1 MISMRDYKY
10 AMSTQKNNLK
20 PLKLKVYVEGDE
32 ALKREYLEH
41 INKHNGKTL
50 LNGHPDSGFD
60 LLFPQEEIINEEGV
74 SVFSHKLDLK
84 ISAALYEETKEGIAM
99 HNTLGLSIFGTFLF
113 IMMANYRWWMMG
125 MIFLCMGGLMYI
137 LDNDVY
143 TSEYIEEPIPY
154 MLLPRSSMGSKTPL
168 RLSNSVG
175 VIDAGYRGHIIAC
188 VDCLKKAEV
197 VLSKYQRMF
206 QIVAFSGRPIYV
218 ELVDKHTDLGST
230 ERGDGGFGS
239 TGK

>member
-1 MISMRDYKY
+1 MRMSDYNY
-10 AMSTQKNNLK
+10 TMSVQKNNLK
-20 PLKLKVYVEGDE
+20 PLKLKVYVEGDDS
-32 ALKREYLEH
+32 LKQEYQDH
-41 INKHNGKTL
+41 INKHNSKTL

-60 LLFPQEEIINEEGV
+60 LLFPQEEIINEEGGEI
-74 SVFSHKLDLK
+74 FSHKLDLK
-84 ISAALYEETKEGIAM
+84 ISVALYEETKECITM
-99 HNTLGLSIFGTFLF
+99 HNTLGLSGLGTILF
-113 IMMANYRWWMMG
+113 ILMANYQWWMLCMV
-125 MIFLCMGGLMYI
+125 FLCMGGLMYM

-143 TSEYIEEPIPY
+143 ASRYREDPMPF

-175 VIDAGYRGHIIAC
+175 VIDSGYRGHIIAC

-197 VLSKYQRMF
+197 VLSKYQRVF

-218 ELVDKHTDLGST
+218 ELVDNSDALGYT